1 MFFVVVV
8 VVKLKIIFTRTK
20 HRIMFLLVKH
30 IFKMAVKK
38 FAEYLQKEAS
48 NENNNLGHAEVY

>member
-1 MFFVVVV
+1 
-8 VVKLKIIFTRTK
+8 
-20 HRIMFLLVKH
+20 MFLLVKH

-48 NENNNLGHAEVY
+48 NENNNLGHAEVYQFHEETNMYMQCHEYK